1 MDIFGDFN
9 GRSLDDMMKDI
20 NEKLKK
26 FGFEPMYFGTDF
38 TSESRIDVNG
48 EWTKSTYTSEDGK
61 TKIVTMTRGF
71 DGPEKKNSVTKSND
85 LKFLERELQR
95 AVDDQNFELAVE
107 LRDRIAK
114 VKNSVEV
121 IKDLETKLEDA
132 ISKQN
137 FELCIE
143 LRNKINELKS

>member
-1 MDIFGDFN
+1 
-9 GRSLDDMMKDI
+9 
-20 NEKLKK
+20 
-26 FGFEPMYFGTDF
+26 MYFSSDF
-38 TSESRIDVNG
+38 TSESGIDVNG

-71 DGPEKKNSVTKSND
+71 DGPGKNKSVTKSND

-114 VKNSVEV
+114 VKNSVEE